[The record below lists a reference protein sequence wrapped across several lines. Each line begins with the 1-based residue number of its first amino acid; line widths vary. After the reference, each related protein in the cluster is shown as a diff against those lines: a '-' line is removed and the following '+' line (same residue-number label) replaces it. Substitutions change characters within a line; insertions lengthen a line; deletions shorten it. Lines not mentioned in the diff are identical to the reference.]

1 MRTVRICSLNNF
13 QIDHIEVL
21 TTVIMLYIVS
31 PVLNLSYNW
40 KFEPFD
46 HLNLI
51 PPSQLPLNDFL
62 KLILFLCLCTT
73 ILASEVSVLSA
84 NNWAYFLKH
93 LKTKKALFLTR
104 GSMCWGH
111 TFNTKP
117 GSLQFCL
124 CLHFLTPNSL
134 GVSRRWDLGST
145 QALPNPNPVSTQ
157 PSTYMAFYIAR
168 NLTELSKP
176 FQIYHSSAFPLK
188 CFP

>member
-51 PPSQLPLNDFL
+51 PPSQLPLSDFL

-84 NNWAYFLKH
+84 NNGIF
-93 LKTKKALFLTR
+93 
-104 GSMCWGH
+104 S
-111 TFNTKP
+111 
-117 GSLQFCL
+117 
-124 CLHFLTPNSL
+124 
-134 GVSRRWDLGST
+134 
-145 QALPNPNPVSTQ
+145 
-157 PSTYMAFYIAR
+157 
-168 NLTELSKP
+168 
-176 FQIYHSSAFPLK
+176 
-188 CFP
+188 